1 MSESDAAAAKR
12 AEAEASY
19 PPAYDGAHVCIWK
32 KKQQYRRSCQLSI
45 HNKRNVIHSVDFKL

>member
-19 PPAYDGAHVCIWK
+19 PPAYDGAQVCSWK
-32 KKQQYRRSCQLSI
+32 EEQQYRRSCQ
-45 HNKRNVIHSVDFKL
+45 